1 MNPTARVLICAALA
15 AAVAAMASPELAS
28 HLHGLGPVIALA
40 CAAALNRI
48 DSVTGSGKAADEK
61 KDEAQS

>member
-1 MNPTARVLICAALA
+1 MNPTARILICAALA
-15 AAVAAMASPELAS
+15 AAIAAMAAPELAV

-48 DSVTGSGKAADEK
+48 DSVTGGTAKAKTED
-61 KDEAQS
+61 DQPQP